1 MKNYSS
7 HKLNFFERITDPMR
21 FSGGGVPPQKLLNFI
36 LHFSKQIKS
45 TIFLLF
51 ILQLLNVLIDLS
63 LPIVF
68 GLIINKLLESQSIA
82 QMLIDNIY
90 YMVGYACL
98 FLILRPLVQILSAA
112 LVDMSMMTGFA
123 NIVRWQSHLNVL
135 GLDLSYFTNELAG
148 RLANRVI
155 ETGQAVRGV
164 VLKFFEV
171 ILYMI
176 LYFGGAIYILAQ
188 SNIIMAIPSFIWSAV
203 FLYVLVVL
211 MPKVRDLSH
220 KHSQLRSKMT
230 GRIVDS
236 YSNIGIVKL
245 FARKDFEIDG
255 AADAIDD
262 FNFGWARVMRISF
275 LMEFL
280 MSITNAML
288 MVGTVGLGLFLLSKD
303 LVSITIVAAA
313 FPLSYRIGDM
323 SHWIMWEISYLFENI
338 GTIDEGRETIS
349 KLPTVVDHENAK
361 TLNVKKGKIEF
372 QKVKFNYGMPGGLFE
387 ALTFKI
393 QPGEKV
399 GLVGRSGSGKS
410 SIVNLLL
417 RLYDLD
423 EGNILIDNNDIS
435 LVTQDSLRSN
445 IAVVT
450 QDTALLHRSIKD
462 NILYGKQR
470 ATVDELIEAS
480 KQAEAY
486 DFILELEDQ
495 DGRKGFDAYVGERG
509 VRLSGGQRQR
519 IAIARV
525 ILKNAPILVLDEATS
540 ALDSEV
546 ETAIQAQ
553 LSNILEDRTALVIAH
568 RLSTIN
574 KLDRLIV
581 MDQGKIIE
589 MGTHSELIKNG
600 GHYANLWSLQS
611 GGFLPTIKDDKNS
624 IITKKLI

>member
-1 MKNYSS
+1 MKTFSR

-21 FSGGGVPPQKLLNFI
+21 FSKGSVPPEKLFSFI
-36 LHFSKQIKS
+36 VHFAKQIKS

-51 ILQLLNVLIDLS
+51 ILQLLTVIIDLS
-63 LPIVF
+63 LPLVF
-68 GLIINKLLESQSIA
+68 GLIINEILETENIALMIKDNLLFMIS
-82 QMLIDNIY
+82 
-90 YMVGYACL
+90 YASL
-98 FLILRPLVQILSAA
+98 FLFLRPLIQILTAA
-112 LVDMSMMTGFA
+112 IVDMSLMTGFA

-135 GLDLSYFTNELAG
+135 GLDLSYFTNELSG

-164 VLKFFEV
+164 ILKFFEV
-171 ILYMI
+171 ILYMF

-188 SNIIMAIPSFIWSAV
+188 SSMVMAIPSFIWSGV
-203 FLYVLVVL
+203 FLYILIFL
-211 MPKVRDLSH
+211 MPRVRDLSH
-220 KHSQLRSKMT
+220 KHSLLRSKMT

-280 MSITNAML
+280 MSISNAML
-288 MVGTVGLGLFLLSKD
+288 IVGTVGFGLFLLTQD
-303 LVSITIVAAA
+303 IVTVTIVAAA

-323 SHWIMWEISYLFENI
+323 SHWIMWEISFLFENI
-338 GTIDEGRETIS
+338 GTIDEGKETIS
-349 KLPTVVDHENAK
+349 KKPSVVDVPNAK
-361 TLNVKKGKIEF
+361 SLKVKKGLIEF
-372 QKVKFNYGMPGGLFE
+372 DNVKFNYGMPGGLFE
-387 ALTFKI
+387 ALNLTI
-393 QPGEKV
+393 NSGEKV

-423 EGNILIDNNDIS
+423 EGRIFIDKNDIS
-435 LVTQDSLRSN
+435 KVTQDTLRSN

-450 QDTALLHRSIKD
+450 QDTALLHRSIRE
-462 NILYGKQR
+462 NILYGKPD
-470 ATVDELIEAS
+470 ASETELLEAS

-486 DFILELEDQ
+486 DFILELEDK
-495 DGRKGFDAYVGERG
+495 DGRKGFDAHVGERG

-553 LSNILEDRTALVIAH
+553 LSYILKNRTALVIAH

-589 MGTHSELIKNG
+589 VGTHAELIKKG
-600 GHYANLWSLQS
+600 GHYATLWSLQS
-611 GGFLPTIKDDKNS
+611 GGFLPTLNAKENEKNKN
-624 IITKKLI
+624 II

>member
-1 MKNYSS
+1 MKTSS
-7 HKLNFFERITDPMR
+7 RHKLNFFERITDPMR
-21 FSGGGVPPQKLLNFI
+21 FSKDSVPPEKLFSFI
-36 LHFSKQIKS
+36 IHFAKQIKF

-51 ILQLLNVLIDLS
+51 ILQLLTVVIDLS
-63 LPIVF
+63 LPLVF
-68 GLIINKLLESQSIA
+68 GLIINQILETQNIGL
-82 QMLIDNIY
+82 MLKENLFFMI
-90 YMVGYACL
+90 GYACL
-98 FLILRPLVQILSAA
+98 FLFLRPIVQILTAA
-112 LVDMSMMTGFA
+112 IVDMSLMTGFA

-135 GLDLSYFTNELAG
+135 GLDLSYFTNELSG

-171 ILYMI
+171 ILYMV

-188 SNIIMAIPSFIWSAV
+188 SSIVMAIPSFLWAGI
-203 FLYVLVVL
+203 FIYILIFL

-220 KHSQLRSKMT
+220 KHSLLRSKMT

-245 FARKDFEIDG
+245 FARKNFEIDG

-275 LMEFL
+275 LMEFIN
-280 MSITNAML
+280 SISNAML
-288 MVGTVGLGLFLLSKD
+288 IVGTVGFGLFLLSKD
-303 LVSITIVAAA
+303 IVTVTIVAAA

-323 SHWIMWEISYLFENI
+323 SHWIMWEISFLFENI
-338 GTIDEGRETIS
+338 GTIDEGKETIS
-349 KLPTVVDHENAK
+349 KKPSVTDAK
-361 TLNVKKGKIEF
+361 DAKSLSVEKGLIEF
-372 QKVKFNYGMPGGLFE
+372 TDVKFNYGMPGGLFE
-387 ALTFKI
+387 ALNLKI
-393 QPGEKV
+393 NSGEKV

-423 EGNILIDNNDIS
+423 EGKILIDKNDIS
-435 LVTQDSLRSN
+435 KITQDSLRSN

-450 QDTALLHRSIKD
+450 QDTALLHRSIRE
-462 NILYGKQR
+462 NILYGKPD
-470 ATVDELIEAS
+470 ATETDLIEAA

-486 DFILELEDQ
+486 DFIIDLEDK
-495 DGRKGFDAYVGERG
+495 DGRKGFDAHVGERG

-553 LSNILEDRTALVIAH
+553 LSNILENRTALVIAH

-589 MGTHSELIKNG
+589 VGTHSELIKNG

-611 GGFLPTIKDDKNS
+611 GGFLPTQNNKNEDNGKK
-624 IITKKLI
+624 II

>member
-1 MKNYSS
+1 MKTFSR

-21 FSGGGVPPQKLLNFI
+21 FGKGSVPPEKLFSFI
-36 LHFSKQIKS
+36 VHFAKQIKF

-51 ILQLLNVLIDLS
+51 VLQLLTVIIDLS
-63 LPIVF
+63 LPLVF
-68 GLIINKLLESQSIA
+68 GLIINKILETENISLMIK
-82 QMLIDNIY
+82 DNLFFMIS
-90 YMVGYACL
+90 YACL
-98 FLILRPLVQILSAA
+98 FLFLRPLVQILTAA
-112 LVDMSMMTGFA
+112 IVDMSLMTGFA

-135 GLDLSYFTNELAG
+135 GLDLSYFTNELSG

-164 VLKFFEV
+164 ILKFFEV
-171 ILYMI
+171 ILYMF

-188 SNIIMAIPSFIWSAV
+188 SSMILAIPSFIWSIV
-203 FLYVLVVL
+203 FLYILIFL

-220 KHSQLRSKMT
+220 KHSLLRSKMT

-245 FARKDFEIDG
+245 FARKNFEIDG

-280 MSITNAML
+280 ISISNAML
-288 MVGTVGLGLFLLSKD
+288 VVGTVGFGLYLLTQD
-303 LVSITIVAAA
+303 IVTVTIVAAA

-323 SHWIMWEISYLFENI
+323 SHWIMWEISFLFENI
-338 GTIDEGRETIS
+338 GTIDEGKETIS
-349 KLPTVVDHENAK
+349 KKPSVVDVKDAK
-361 TLNVKKGKIEF
+361 PLSVKNGLIEF
-372 QKVKFNYGMPGGLFE
+372 DNVKFNYGMPGGLFE
-387 ALTFKI
+387 ALNLKI
-393 QPGEKV
+393 KSGEKV

-423 EGNILIDNNDIS
+423 EGKIFIDKNDIS
-435 LVTQDSLRSN
+435 KVTQDSLRSN

-450 QDTALLHRSIKD
+450 QDTALLHRSIRE
-462 NILYGKQR
+462 NILYGR
-470 ATVDELIEAS
+470 PDASEIELIEAT

-486 DFILELEDQ
+486 DFILELEDK
-495 DGRKGFDAYVGERG
+495 DGRKGFDAHVGERG

-553 LSNILEDRTALVIAH
+553 LSNILENRTALVIAH

-589 MGTHSELIKNG
+589 VGTHAELIKSR
-600 GHYANLWSLQS
+600 GHYATLWSLQS
-611 GGFLPTIKDDKNS
+611 GGFLPTLNTKENEKNKK
-624 IITKKLI
+624 II

>member
-1 MKNYSS
+1 MKTFSR

-21 FSGGGVPPQKLLNFI
+21 FSKGSVPPEKLFSFI
-36 LHFSKQIKS
+36 VHFAKQIKS

-51 ILQLLNVLIDLS
+51 ILQLLTVIIDLS
-63 LPIVF
+63 LPLVF
-68 GLIINKLLESQSIA
+68 GLIINEILETENIALMIKDNLLFMIS
-82 QMLIDNIY
+82 
-90 YMVGYACL
+90 YASL
-98 FLILRPLVQILSAA
+98 FLFLRPLIQILTAA
-112 LVDMSMMTGFA
+112 IVDMSLMTGFA

-135 GLDLSYFTNELAG
+135 GLDLSYFTNELSG

-164 VLKFFEV
+164 ILKFFEV
-171 ILYMI
+171 ILYMF

-188 SNIIMAIPSFIWSAV
+188 SSMVMAIPSFIWSGV
-203 FLYVLVVL
+203 FLYILIFL
-211 MPKVRDLSH
+211 MPRVRDLSH
-220 KHSQLRSKMT
+220 KHSLLRSKMT

-280 MSITNAML
+280 MSISNAML
-288 MVGTVGLGLFLLSKD
+288 IVGTVGFGLFLLTQD
-303 LVSITIVAAA
+303 IVTVTIVAAA

-323 SHWIMWEISYLFENI
+323 SHWIMWEISFLFENI
-338 GTIDEGRETIS
+338 GTIDEGKETIS
-349 KLPTVVDHENAK
+349 KKPSVVDVPNAK
-361 TLNVKKGKIEF
+361 SLKVKKGLIEF
-372 QKVKFNYGMPGGLFE
+372 DNVKFNYGMPGGLFE
-387 ALTFKI
+387 ALNLTI
-393 QPGEKV
+393 NSGEKV

-423 EGNILIDNNDIS
+423 EGRIFIDKNDIS
-435 LVTQDSLRSN
+435 KVTQDSLRSN

-450 QDTALLHRSIKD
+450 QDTALLHRSIRE
-462 NILYGKQR
+462 NILYGKPD
-470 ATVDELIEAS
+470 ASETELLEAS

-486 DFILELEDQ
+486 DFILELEDK
-495 DGRKGFDAYVGERG
+495 DGRKGFDAHVGERG

-553 LSNILEDRTALVIAH
+553 LSYILKNRTALVIAH

-589 MGTHSELIKNG
+589 VGTHAELIKKG
-600 GHYANLWSLQS
+600 GHYATLWSLQS
-611 GGFLPTIKDDKNS
+611 GGFLPTLNAKENEGNKN
-624 IITKKLI
+624 II

>member
-1 MKNYSS
+1 M
-7 HKLNFFERITDPMR
+7 
-21 FSGGGVPPQKLLNFI
+21 
-36 LHFSKQIKS
+36 
-45 TIFLLF
+45 
-51 ILQLLNVLIDLS
+51 QLLTVLIDLS
-63 LPIVF
+63 LPLVF
-68 GLIINKLLESQSIA
+68 GIIINQILETNDIGV
-82 QMLIDNIY
+82 MIKDNLY
-90 YMVGYACL
+90 YMLGYACL
-98 FLILRPLVQILSAA
+98 FLILRPLVQILTAA
-112 LVDMSMMTGFA
+112 LVDMSLMTGFA

-176 LYFGGAIYILAQ
+176 LYFGGAIFILAQ
-188 SNIIMAIPSFIWSAV
+188 SSLILAIPSFLWSLV
-203 FLYVLVVL
+203 FLYVLVFL

-220 KHSQLRSKMT
+220 KHSLLRSKMT

-236 YSNIGIVKL
+236 YANIGIVKL
-245 FARKDFEIDG
+245 FARKNHEIDG
-255 AADAIDD
+255 AAEAIDD

-280 MSITNAML
+280 MSISNAML
-288 MVGTVGLGLFLLSKD
+288 IVGTVGFGLFLLTQD
-303 LVSITIVAAA
+303 IVTVTIVAAA

-323 SHWIMWEISYLFENI
+323 SHWIMWEISFLFENI
-338 GTIDEGRETIS
+338 GTIDEGKETIS
-349 KLPTVVDHENAK
+349 KKPTVIDAKNAEN
-361 TLNVKKGKIEF
+361 LSVYKGQIEF
-372 QKVKFNYGMPGGLFE
+372 QNVKFNYGMPGGLFE
-387 ALTFKI
+387 ALNFKI
-393 QPGEKV
+393 NPGEKV

-423 EGNILIDNNDIS
+423 DGQILIDDNDIS
-435 LVTQDSLRSN
+435 QVTQDSLRSN

-462 NILYGKQR
+462 NILYGNPN
-470 ATVDELIEAS
+470 ADDEELFKAA

-486 DFILELEDQ
+486 DFILDLEDK
-495 DGRKGFDAYVGERG
+495 DGRKGFNAYVGERG

-540 ALDSEV
+540 ALD
-546 ETAIQAQ
+546 
-553 LSNILEDRTALVIAH
+553 NI
-568 RLSTIN
+568 S
-574 KLDRLIV
+574 
-581 MDQGKIIE
+581 QKIISD
-589 MGTHSELIKNG
+589 MIDQMDITN
-600 GHYANLWSLQS
+600 S
-611 GGFLPTIKDDKNS
+611 GKQ
-624 IITKKLI
+624 

>member
-1 MKNYSS
+1 
-7 HKLNFFERITDPMR
+7 
-21 FSGGGVPPQKLLNFI
+21 
-36 LHFSKQIKS
+36 
-45 TIFLLF
+45 
-51 ILQLLNVLIDLS
+51 
-63 LPIVF
+63 
-68 GLIINKLLESQSIA
+68 
-82 QMLIDNIY
+82 
-90 YMVGYACL
+90 
-98 FLILRPLVQILSAA
+98 
-112 LVDMSMMTGFA
+112 
-123 NIVRWQSHLNVL
+123 
-135 GLDLSYFTNELAG
+135 
-148 RLANRVI
+148 
-155 ETGQAVRGV
+155 
-164 VLKFFEV
+164 
-171 ILYMI
+171 
-176 LYFGGAIYILAQ
+176 
-188 SNIIMAIPSFIWSAV
+188 
-203 FLYVLVVL
+203 
-211 MPKVRDLSH
+211 
-220 KHSQLRSKMT
+220 MT

-262 FNFGWARVMRISF
+262 FNFGWARVMRVSF

-280 MSITNAML
+280 MSISNAML
-288 MVGTVGLGLFLLSKD
+288 IVGTVGFGLFLLTQD
-303 LVSITIVAAA
+303 IVTVTIVAAA

-323 SHWIMWEISYLFENI
+323 SHWIMWEISFLFENI
-338 GTIDEGRETIS
+338 GTIDEGKETIS
-349 KLPTVVDHENAK
+349 KKPTVIDDKNAK
-361 TLNVKKGKIEF
+361 NLSVLKGQIEF
-372 QKVKFNYGMPGGLFE
+372 KNVKFNYGMPGGLFE
-387 ALTFKI
+387 ALNFKI
-393 QPGEKV
+393 KPGEKV

-423 EGNILIDNNDIS
+423 DGQILIDDNDIS
-435 LVTQDSLRSN
+435 QVTQDSLRSN

-462 NILYGKQR
+462 NILYGNPN
-470 ATVDELIEAS
+470 ADEEELFKAA

-486 DFILELEDQ
+486 DFILELEDK

-546 ETAIQAQ
+546 ESAIQTQ
-553 LSNILEDRTALVIAH
+553 LTNILENRTSLVIAH

-589 MGTHSELIKNG
+589 VGTHNELIKNK
-600 GHYANLWSLQS
+600 GHYSKLWSLQS
-611 GGFLPTIKDDKNS
+611 GGFLPTADDPKLRKKTN
-624 IITKKLI
+624 II

>member
-1 MKNYSS
+1 MKTFSR

-21 FSGGGVPPQKLLNFI
+21 FGKGSVPPEKLFSFI
-36 LHFSKQIKS
+36 VHFAKQIKF

-51 ILQLLNVLIDLS
+51 VLQLLTVIIDLS
-63 LPIVF
+63 LPLVF
-68 GLIINKLLESQSIA
+68 GLIINKILETENISLMIK
-82 QMLIDNIY
+82 DNLFFMIS
-90 YMVGYACL
+90 YACL
-98 FLILRPLVQILSAA
+98 FLFLRPLVQILTAA
-112 LVDMSMMTGFA
+112 IVDMSLMTGFA

-135 GLDLSYFTNELAG
+135 GLDLSYFTNELSG

-164 VLKFFEV
+164 ILKFFEV
-171 ILYMI
+171 ILYMF

-188 SNIIMAIPSFIWSAV
+188 SSMILAIPSFIWSIV
-203 FLYVLVVL
+203 FLYILIFL

-220 KHSQLRSKMT
+220 KHSLLRSKMT

-245 FARKDFEIDG
+245 FARKNFEIDG

-280 MSITNAML
+280 ISISNAML
-288 MVGTVGLGLFLLSKD
+288 VVGTVGFGLYLLTQD
-303 LVSITIVAAA
+303 IVTVTIVAAA

-323 SHWIMWEISYLFENI
+323 SHWIMWEISFLFENI
-338 GTIDEGRETIS
+338 GTIDEGKETIS
-349 KLPTVVDHENAK
+349 KKPSVVDVKDAK
-361 TLNVKKGKIEF
+361 PLSVKNGLIEF
-372 QKVKFNYGMPGGLFE
+372 DNVKFNYGMPGGLFE
-387 ALTFKI
+387 ALNLKI
-393 QPGEKV
+393 NSGEKV

-423 EGNILIDNNDIS
+423 EGKIFIDKNDIS
-435 LVTQDSLRSN
+435 KVTQDSLRSN

-450 QDTALLHRSIKD
+450 QDTALLHRSIRE
-462 NILYGKQR
+462 NILYGR
-470 ATVDELIEAS
+470 PDASEIELIEAT

-486 DFILELEDQ
+486 DFILELEDK
-495 DGRKGFDAYVGERG
+495 DGRKGFDAHVGERG

-553 LSNILEDRTALVIAH
+553 LSNILENRTALVIAH

-589 MGTHSELIKNG
+589 VGTHAELIKSR
-600 GHYANLWSLQS
+600 GHYATLWSLQS
-611 GGFLPTIKDDKNS
+611 GGFLPTLNIKENEKNKK
-624 IITKKLI
+624 II

>member
-1 MKNYSS
+1 MKTFSR

-21 FSGGGVPPQKLLNFI
+21 FSKGSVPPEKLFSFI
-36 LHFSKQIKS
+36 VHFAKQIKS

-51 ILQLLNVLIDLS
+51 ILQLLTVIIDLS
-63 LPIVF
+63 LPLVF
-68 GLIINKLLESQSIA
+68 GLIINEILETENIALMIKDNLLFMIS
-82 QMLIDNIY
+82 
-90 YMVGYACL
+90 YASL
-98 FLILRPLVQILSAA
+98 FLFLRPLIQILTAA
-112 LVDMSMMTGFA
+112 IVDMSLMTGFA

-135 GLDLSYFTNELAG
+135 GLDLSYFTNELSG

-164 VLKFFEV
+164 ILKFFEV
-171 ILYMI
+171 ILYMF

-188 SNIIMAIPSFIWSAV
+188 SSMVMAIPSFIWSGV
-203 FLYVLVVL
+203 FLYILIFL
-211 MPKVRDLSH
+211 MPRVRDLSH
-220 KHSQLRSKMT
+220 KHSLLRSKMT

-280 MSITNAML
+280 MSISNAML
-288 MVGTVGLGLFLLSKD
+288 IVGTVGFGLFLLTQD
-303 LVSITIVAAA
+303 IVTVTIVAAA

-323 SHWIMWEISYLFENI
+323 SHWIMWEISFLFENI
-338 GTIDEGRETIS
+338 GTIDEGKETIS
-349 KLPTVVDHENAK
+349 KKPSVVDVPNAK
-361 TLNVKKGKIEF
+361 SLKVKKGLIEF
-372 QKVKFNYGMPGGLFE
+372 DNVKFNYGMPGGLFE
-387 ALTFKI
+387 ALNLTI
-393 QPGEKV
+393 NSGEKV

-423 EGNILIDNNDIS
+423 EGRIFIDKNDIS
-435 LVTQDSLRSN
+435 KVTQDSLRSN

-450 QDTALLHRSIKD
+450 QDTALLHRSIRE
-462 NILYGKQR
+462 NILYGKPD
-470 ATVDELIEAS
+470 ASETELLEAS

-486 DFILELEDQ
+486 DFILDLEDK
-495 DGRKGFDAYVGERG
+495 DGRKGFDAHVGERG

-553 LSNILEDRTALVIAH
+553 LSYILKNRTALVIAH

-589 MGTHSELIKNG
+589 VGTHAELIKKG
-600 GHYANLWSLQS
+600 GHYATLWSLQS
-611 GGFLPTIKDDKNS
+611 GGFLPTLNAKENEKNKN
-624 IITKKLI
+624 II

>member
-1 MKNYSS
+1 MKTFSR

-21 FSGGGVPPQKLLNFI
+21 FSKGSVPPEKLFSFI
-36 LHFSKQIKS
+36 VHFAKQIKS

-51 ILQLLNVLIDLS
+51 ILQLLTVIIDLS
-63 LPIVF
+63 LPLVF
-68 GLIINKLLESQSIA
+68 GLIINEILETENIALMIKDNLLFMMS
-82 QMLIDNIY
+82 
-90 YMVGYACL
+90 YASL
-98 FLILRPLVQILSAA
+98 FLFLRPLIQILTAA
-112 LVDMSMMTGFA
+112 IVDMSLMTGFA

-135 GLDLSYFTNELAG
+135 GLDLSYFTNELSG

-164 VLKFFEV
+164 ILKFFEV
-171 ILYMI
+171 ILYMF

-188 SNIIMAIPSFIWSAV
+188 SSMVMAIPSFIWSGV
-203 FLYVLVVL
+203 FLYILIFL
-211 MPKVRDLSH
+211 MPRVRDLSH
-220 KHSQLRSKMT
+220 KHSLLRSKMT

-280 MSITNAML
+280 MSISNAML
-288 MVGTVGLGLFLLSKD
+288 IVGTVGFGLFLLTQD
-303 LVSITIVAAA
+303 IVTVTIVAAA

-323 SHWIMWEISYLFENI
+323 SHWIMWEISFLFENI
-338 GTIDEGRETIS
+338 GTIDEGKETIS
-349 KLPTVVDHENAK
+349 KKPSVVDVPNAK
-361 TLNVKKGKIEF
+361 SLKVKKGLIEF
-372 QKVKFNYGMPGGLFE
+372 DNVKFNYGMPGGLFE
-387 ALTFKI
+387 ALNLTI
-393 QPGEKV
+393 NSGEKV

-423 EGNILIDNNDIS
+423 EGRIFIDKNDIS
-435 LVTQDSLRSN
+435 KVTQDTLRSN

-450 QDTALLHRSIKD
+450 QDTALLHRSIRE
-462 NILYGKQR
+462 NILYGKPD
-470 ATVDELIEAS
+470 ASETELLEAS

-486 DFILELEDQ
+486 DFILDLEDK
-495 DGRKGFDAYVGERG
+495 DGRKGFDAHVGERG

-553 LSNILEDRTALVIAH
+553 LSYILKNRTALVIAH

-589 MGTHSELIKNG
+589 VGTHAELIKKG
-600 GHYANLWSLQS
+600 GHYATLWSLQS
-611 GGFLPTIKDDKNS
+611 GGFLPTLNAKENEKNKN
-624 IITKKLI
+624 II

>member
-1 MKNYSS
+1 MKTFSR

-21 FSGGGVPPQKLLNFI
+21 FSKGSVPPEKLFSFI
-36 LHFSKQIKS
+36 VHFAKQIKS

-51 ILQLLNVLIDLS
+51 ILQLLTVIIDLS
-63 LPIVF
+63 LPLVF
-68 GLIINKLLESQSIA
+68 GLIINEILETENIALMIKDNLLFMMS
-82 QMLIDNIY
+82 
-90 YMVGYACL
+90 YASL
-98 FLILRPLVQILSAA
+98 FLFLRPLIQILTAA
-112 LVDMSMMTGFA
+112 IVDMSLMTGFA

-135 GLDLSYFTNELAG
+135 GLDLSYFTNELSG

-164 VLKFFEV
+164 ILKFFEV
-171 ILYMI
+171 ILYMF

-188 SNIIMAIPSFIWSAV
+188 SSMVMAIPSFIWSGV
-203 FLYVLVVL
+203 FLYILIFL
-211 MPKVRDLSH
+211 MPRVRDLSH
-220 KHSQLRSKMT
+220 KHSLLRSKMT

-280 MSITNAML
+280 MSISNAML
-288 MVGTVGLGLFLLSKD
+288 IVGTVGFGLFLLTQD
-303 LVSITIVAAA
+303 IVTVTIVAAA

-323 SHWIMWEISYLFENI
+323 SHWIMWEISFLFENI
-338 GTIDEGRETIS
+338 GTIDEGKETIS
-349 KLPTVVDHENAK
+349 KKPSVVDVPNAK
-361 TLNVKKGKIEF
+361 SLKVKKGLIEF
-372 QKVKFNYGMPGGLFE
+372 DNVKFNYGMPGGLFE
-387 ALTFKI
+387 ALNLTI
-393 QPGEKV
+393 NSGEKV

-423 EGNILIDNNDIS
+423 EGRIFIDKNDIS
-435 LVTQDSLRSN
+435 KVTQDTLRSN

-450 QDTALLHRSIKD
+450 QDTALLHRSIRE
-462 NILYGKQR
+462 NILYGKPD
-470 ATVDELIEAS
+470 ASETELLEAS

-486 DFILELEDQ
+486 DFILELEDK
-495 DGRKGFDAYVGERG
+495 DGRKGFDAHVGERG

-553 LSNILEDRTALVIAH
+553 LSYILKNRTALVIAH

-589 MGTHSELIKNG
+589 VGTHAELIKKG
-600 GHYANLWSLQS
+600 GHYATLWSLQS
-611 GGFLPTIKDDKNS
+611 GGFLPTLNAKENEKNKN
-624 IITKKLI
+624 II

>member
-1 MKNYSS
+1 MKTFSR

-21 FSGGGVPPQKLLNFI
+21 FSKGSVPPEKLFSFI
-36 LHFSKQIKS
+36 VHFAKQIKS

-51 ILQLLNVLIDLS
+51 ILQLLTVIIDLS
-63 LPIVF
+63 LPLVF
-68 GLIINKLLESQSIA
+68 GLIINEILETENIALMIKDNLLFMIS
-82 QMLIDNIY
+82 
-90 YMVGYACL
+90 YASL
-98 FLILRPLVQILSAA
+98 FLFLRPLIQILTAA
-112 LVDMSMMTGFA
+112 IVDMSLMTGFA

-135 GLDLSYFTNELAG
+135 GLDLSYFTNELSG

-164 VLKFFEV
+164 ILKFFEV
-171 ILYMI
+171 ILYMF

-188 SNIIMAIPSFIWSAV
+188 SSMVMAIPSFIWSGV
-203 FLYVLVVL
+203 FLYILIFL
-211 MPKVRDLSH
+211 MPRVRDLSH
-220 KHSQLRSKMT
+220 KHSLLRSKMT

-280 MSITNAML
+280 MSISNAML
-288 MVGTVGLGLFLLSKD
+288 IVGTVGFGLFLLTQD
-303 LVSITIVAAA
+303 IVTVTIVAAA

-323 SHWIMWEISYLFENI
+323 SHWIMWEISFLFENI
-338 GTIDEGRETIS
+338 GTIDEGKETIS
-349 KLPTVVDHENAK
+349 KKPSVVDVPNAK
-361 TLNVKKGKIEF
+361 SLKVKKGLIEF
-372 QKVKFNYGMPGGLFE
+372 DNVKFNYGMPGGLFE
-387 ALTFKI
+387 ALNLTI
-393 QPGEKV
+393 NSGEKV

-423 EGNILIDNNDIS
+423 EGRIFIDKNDIS
-435 LVTQDSLRSN
+435 KVTQDSLRSN

-450 QDTALLHRSIKD
+450 QDTALLHRSIRE
-462 NILYGKQR
+462 NILYGKPD
-470 ATVDELIEAS
+470 ASETELLEAS

-486 DFILELEDQ
+486 DFILELEDK
-495 DGRKGFDAYVGERG
+495 DGRKGFDAHVGERG

-553 LSNILEDRTALVIAH
+553 LSYILKNRTALVIAH

-589 MGTHSELIKNG
+589 VGTHAELIKKG
-600 GHYANLWSLQS
+600 GHYATLWSLQS
-611 GGFLPTIKDDKNS
+611 GGFLPTLNAKENEKNKN
-624 IITKKLI
+624 II

>member
-1 MKNYSS
+1 MKTFSR

-21 FSGGGVPPQKLLNFI
+21 FSKGSVPPEKLFSFI
-36 LHFSKQIKS
+36 VHFAKQIKS

-51 ILQLLNVLIDLS
+51 ILQLLTVIIDLS
-63 LPIVF
+63 LPLVF
-68 GLIINKLLESQSIA
+68 GLIINEILETENIALMIKDNLLFMIS
-82 QMLIDNIY
+82 
-90 YMVGYACL
+90 YASL
-98 FLILRPLVQILSAA
+98 FLFLRPLIQILTAA
-112 LVDMSMMTGFA
+112 IVDMSLMTGFA

-135 GLDLSYFTNELAG
+135 GLDLSYFTNELSG

-164 VLKFFEV
+164 ILKFFEV
-171 ILYMI
+171 ILYMF

-188 SNIIMAIPSFIWSAV
+188 SSMVMAIPSFIWSGV
-203 FLYVLVVL
+203 FLYILIFL
-211 MPKVRDLSH
+211 MPRVRDLSH
-220 KHSQLRSKMT
+220 KHSLLRSKMT

-280 MSITNAML
+280 MSISNAML
-288 MVGTVGLGLFLLSKD
+288 IVGTVGFGLFLLTQD
-303 LVSITIVAAA
+303 IVTVTIVAAA

-323 SHWIMWEISYLFENI
+323 SHWIMWEISFLFENI
-338 GTIDEGRETIS
+338 GTIDEGKETIS
-349 KLPTVVDHENAK
+349 KKPSVVDVPNAK
-361 TLNVKKGKIEF
+361 SLKVKKGLIEF
-372 QKVKFNYGMPGGLFE
+372 DNVKFNYGMPGGLFE
-387 ALTFKI
+387 ALNLTI
-393 QPGEKV
+393 NSGEKV

-423 EGNILIDNNDIS
+423 EGRIFIDKNDIS
-435 LVTQDSLRSN
+435 KVTQDTLRSN

-450 QDTALLHRSIKD
+450 QDTALLHRSIRE
-462 NILYGKQR
+462 NILYGKPD
-470 ATVDELIEAS
+470 ASETELLEAS

-486 DFILELEDQ
+486 DFILDLEDK
-495 DGRKGFDAYVGERG
+495 DGRKGFDAHVGERG

-553 LSNILEDRTALVIAH
+553 LSYILKNRTALVIAH

-589 MGTHSELIKNG
+589 VGTHAELIKKG
-600 GHYANLWSLQS
+600 GHYATLWSLQS
-611 GGFLPTIKDDKNS
+611 GGFLPTLNAKENEKNKN
-624 IITKKLI
+624 II

>member
-1 MKNYSS
+1 MKTFSR

-21 FSGGGVPPQKLLNFI
+21 FGNNIAPPEKLFSFI
-36 LHFSKQIKS
+36 IHFSKQIKL
-45 TIFLLF
+45 TIFCLF
-51 ILQLLNVLIDLS
+51 VLQLLTVLIDLS
-63 LPIVF
+63 LPLVF
-68 GLIINKLLESQSIA
+68 GIIINQILETNDIGA
-82 QMLIDNIY
+82 MIKDNFY
-90 YMVGYACL
+90 YMLGYACL
-98 FLILRPLVQILSAA
+98 FLILRPLVQILTAA
-112 LVDMSMMTGFA
+112 LVDMSLMTGFA

-176 LYFGGAIYILAQ
+176 LYFGGAIFILAQ
-188 SNIIMAIPSFIWSAV
+188 SSLILAIPSFLWSLV
-203 FLYVLVVL
+203 FLYVLVFL

-220 KHSQLRSKMT
+220 KHSLLRSKMT

-236 YSNIGIVKL
+236 YANIGIVKL
-245 FARKDFEIDG
+245 FARKNHEIDG
-255 AADAIDD
+255 AAEAIDD

-280 MSITNAML
+280 MSISNAML
-288 MVGTVGLGLFLLSKD
+288 IVGTVGFGLFLLTQD
-303 LVSITIVAAA
+303 IVTITIVAAA

-323 SHWIMWEISYLFENI
+323 SHWIMWEISFLFENI
-338 GTIDEGRETIS
+338 GTIDEGKETIS
-349 KLPTVVDHENAK
+349 KKPTVIDAKNAEN
-361 TLNVKKGKIEF
+361 LSVHKGQIEF
-372 QKVKFNYGMPGGLFE
+372 KNVKFNYGMPGGLFE
-387 ALTFKI
+387 ALNFKI
-393 QPGEKV
+393 KPGEKV

-423 EGNILIDNNDIS
+423 DGQILIDNNDIS
-435 LVTQDSLRSN
+435 KVTQDSLRSN

-462 NILYGKQR
+462 NILYGNPN
-470 ATVDELIEAS
+470 ADDEELFKAA

-486 DFILELEDQ
+486 DFILDLEDK

-525 ILKNAPILVLDEATS
+525 ILKNAPILVLDEATR

-546 ETAIQAQ
+546 ESAIQTQ
-553 LSNILEDRTALVIAH
+553 LTNILENRTSLVIAH

-589 MGTHSELIKNG
+589 VGTHNELIKNK
-600 GHYANLWSLQS
+600 GHYSKLWSLQS
-611 GGFLPTIKDDKNS
+611 GGFLPTADDPKLRKKTN
-624 IITKKLI
+624 II

>member
-1 MKNYSS
+1 
-7 HKLNFFERITDPMR
+7 
-21 FSGGGVPPQKLLNFI
+21 
-36 LHFSKQIKS
+36 
-45 TIFLLF
+45 
-51 ILQLLNVLIDLS
+51 
-63 LPIVF
+63 
-68 GLIINKLLESQSIA
+68 
-82 QMLIDNIY
+82 
-90 YMVGYACL
+90 
-98 FLILRPLVQILSAA
+98 
-112 LVDMSMMTGFA
+112 
-123 NIVRWQSHLNVL
+123 
-135 GLDLSYFTNELAG
+135 
-148 RLANRVI
+148 
-155 ETGQAVRGV
+155 
-164 VLKFFEV
+164 
-171 ILYMI
+171 
-176 LYFGGAIYILAQ
+176 
-188 SNIIMAIPSFIWSAV
+188 
-203 FLYVLVVL
+203 

-220 KHSQLRSKMT
+220 KHSLLRSKMT

-245 FARKDFEIDG
+245 FARKNFEIDG

-280 MSITNAML
+280 ISISNAML
-288 MVGTVGLGLFLLSKD
+288 VVGTVGFGLYLLTQD
-303 LVSITIVAAA
+303 IVTVTIVAAA

-323 SHWIMWEISYLFENI
+323 SHWIMWEISFLFENI
-338 GTIDEGRETIS
+338 GTIDEGKETIS
-349 KLPTVVDHENAK
+349 KKPSVVDVKDAK
-361 TLNVKKGKIEF
+361 PLSVKNGLIEF
-372 QKVKFNYGMPGGLFE
+372 DNVKFNYGMPGGLFE
-387 ALTFKI
+387 ALNLKI
-393 QPGEKV
+393 NSGEKV

-423 EGNILIDNNDIS
+423 EGKIFIDKNDIS
-435 LVTQDSLRSN
+435 KVTQDSLRSN

-450 QDTALLHRSIKD
+450 QDTALLHRSIRE
-462 NILYGKQR
+462 NILYGR
-470 ATVDELIEAS
+470 PDASEIELIEAT

-486 DFILELEDQ
+486 DFILELEDK
-495 DGRKGFDAYVGERG
+495 DGRKGFDAHVGERG

-553 LSNILEDRTALVIAH
+553 LSNILENRTALVIAH

-589 MGTHSELIKNG
+589 VGTHAELIKSR
-600 GHYANLWSLQS
+600 GHYATLWSLQS
-611 GGFLPTIKDDKNS
+611 GGFLPTLNTKENEKNKK
-624 IITKKLI
+624 II

>member
-1 MKNYSS
+1 MKTFSR

-21 FSGGGVPPQKLLNFI
+21 FSKGSVPPEKLFSFI
-36 LHFSKQIKS
+36 VHFAKQIKS

-51 ILQLLNVLIDLS
+51 ILQLLTVIIDLS
-63 LPIVF
+63 LPLVF
-68 GLIINKLLESQSIA
+68 GLIINEILETENIALMIKDNLLFMMS
-82 QMLIDNIY
+82 
-90 YMVGYACL
+90 YASL
-98 FLILRPLVQILSAA
+98 FLFLRPLIQILTAA
-112 LVDMSMMTGFA
+112 IVDMSLMTGFA

-135 GLDLSYFTNELAG
+135 GLDLSYFTNELSG

-164 VLKFFEV
+164 ILKFFEV
-171 ILYMI
+171 ILYMF

-188 SNIIMAIPSFIWSAV
+188 SSMVMAIPSFIWSGV
-203 FLYVLVVL
+203 FLYILIFL
-211 MPKVRDLSH
+211 MPRVRDLSH
-220 KHSQLRSKMT
+220 KHSLLRSKMT

-280 MSITNAML
+280 MSISNAML
-288 MVGTVGLGLFLLSKD
+288 IVGTVGFGLFLLTQD
-303 LVSITIVAAA
+303 IVTVTIVAAA

-323 SHWIMWEISYLFENI
+323 SHWIMWEISFLFENI
-338 GTIDEGRETIS
+338 GTIDEGKETIS
-349 KLPTVVDHENAK
+349 KKPSVVDVPNAK
-361 TLNVKKGKIEF
+361 SLKVKKGLIEF
-372 QKVKFNYGMPGGLFE
+372 DNVKFNYGMPGGLFE
-387 ALTFKI
+387 ALNLTI
-393 QPGEKV
+393 NSGEKV

-423 EGNILIDNNDIS
+423 EGRIFIDKNDIS
-435 LVTQDSLRSN
+435 KVTQDSLRSN

-450 QDTALLHRSIKD
+450 QDTALLHRSIRE
-462 NILYGKQR
+462 NILYGKPD
-470 ATVDELIEAS
+470 ASETELLEAS

-486 DFILELEDQ
+486 DFILELEDK
-495 DGRKGFDAYVGERG
+495 DGRKGFDAHVGERG

-553 LSNILEDRTALVIAH
+553 LSYILKNRTALVIAH

-589 MGTHSELIKNG
+589 VGTHAELIKKG
-600 GHYANLWSLQS
+600 GHYATLWSLQS
-611 GGFLPTIKDDKNS
+611 GGFLPTLNAKENEKNKN
-624 IITKKLI
+624 II